1 MAQEIER
8 KFLVLNDLY
17 KSAASRSFRIRQGY
31 LSSNPERTV
40 RVRIKGDSGFLTVK
54 GGSDPTGISR
64 YEWEKMIPVNEAEE
78 LLRICEPGMIDKVRF
93 EIKFGNHIFE
103 VDEFLGENLGLV
115 VAELELKSEDE
126 SYLQSDWLGRE
137 VTGELKYYNSQLAR
151 RPYNLW

>member
-126 SYLQSDWLGRE
+126 SYLQPDWLGRE

>member
-17 KSAASRSFRIRQGY
+17 KSSASRSFRIRQGY
-31 LSSNPERTV
+31 LSSNPERSV
-40 RVRIKGDSGFLTVK
+40 RVRIKGDSGFLTIK
-54 GGSDPTGISR
+54 GASDPTGISR

-78 LLRICEPGMIDKVRF
+78 LLCLCEPGAIDKVRY

-103 VDEFLGENLGLV
+103 VDEFFGENLGLV
-115 VAELELKSEDE
+115 VAELELTSEDE
-126 SYLQSDWLGRE
+126 KYQRPDWLGRE

>member
-1 MAQEIER
+1 
-8 KFLVLNDLY
+8 
-17 KSAASRSFRIRQGY
+17 
-31 LSSNPERTV
+31 
-40 RVRIKGDSGFLTVK
+40 
-54 GGSDPTGISR
+54 
-64 YEWEKMIPVNEAEE
+64 
-78 LLRICEPGMIDKVRF
+78 MIDKVRF